1 MNEKLRTIII
11 EPTVPK
17 ADLDTFL
24 DKINQKGI
32 NSVFLPEVYDSKTTD
47 NFETYSF
54 SNNTD
59 VVVVR
64 AEDWNNTDKN
74 TKRLS
79 YFTILRE
86 NSDIKQM
93 VSAVKENSQDANI
106 ESVII
111 EFEKNAEWKIIPLEN
126 LIAELHDLKT
136 KIYTVINNPSEIK
149 MMFTILELGVDG
161 VILRTNNIDDV
172 DVLNSELQEFS
183 RIKLQIAEIIE
194 IKEVGIGERAC
205 VDTAS
210 MLNQGEGLLVG
221 NQANFMFLMHN
232 ESAGS
237 GFTSP
242 RPFRVNAGAVQCYT
256 LLPNNR
262 TKYLSELE
270 SGTDVMIVSHEGVV
284 RTSIVGRLKI
294 ESRPLFLVR
303 AKSDDKIGGVLIQNA
318 ETIAFVKDNGKP
330 ISTTSLKVG
339 DKILVKTESNKGRH
353 FGMEVEEYILEK

>member
-1 MNEKLRTIII
+1 MTDKLRTIIV
-11 EPTVPK
+11 EP
-17 ADLDTFL
+17 
-24 DKINQKGI
+24 KISDSEINDFSQLLFESGI
-32 NSVFLPEVYDSKTTD
+32 NNIFMHDMPDSDALSK
-47 NFETYSF
+47 FETYSF
-54 SNNTD
+54 SGKSD
-59 VVVVR
+59 VQVVDSKTLNKVNSDQR
-64 AEDWNNTDKN
+64 F
-74 TKRLS
+74 S
-79 YFTILRE
+79 YFASLNDDSNLDEIV
-86 NSDIKQM
+86 NAAKNN
-93 VSAVKENSQDANI
+93 A

-111 EFEKNAEWKIIPLEN
+111 EFEENTEWKIIPLEN
-126 LIAELHDLKT
+126 LIAELHGLKT
-136 KIYTVINNPSEIK
+136 KIFTVINDPSEIK

-161 VILRTNNIDDV
+161 VLLRTSNIDDV
-172 DVLNSELQEFS
+172 NKLNSELNELS
-183 RIKLQIAEIIE
+183 KIDLSVAEIIE
-194 IKEVGIGERAC
+194 IKEVGMGERAC

-256 LLPNNR
+256 LLPDNR

-270 SGTDVMIVSHEGVV
+270 SGTEVMIISHQGVV

-303 AKSDDKIGGVLIQNA
+303 AKSEDKVGGVLIQNA
-318 ETIAFVKDNGKP
+318 ETIAFVKEDGKP

>member
-11 EPTVPK
+11 EPTVSK

-64 AEDWNNTDKN
+64 AENWNNTDKN

-93 VSAVKENSQDANI
+93 VSTVKENSQDANI

>member
-1 MNEKLRTIII
+1 MPDI
-11 EPTVPK
+11 P
-17 ADLDTFL
+17 
-24 DKINQKGI
+24 
-32 NSVFLPEVYDSKTTD
+32 DSDALSK
-47 NFETYSF
+47 FETYSF
-54 SNNTD
+54 SSKSD
-59 VVVVR
+59 VQVVDSKTLNKINPDQR
-64 AEDWNNTDKN
+64 F
-74 TKRLS
+74 S
-79 YFTILRE
+79 YFASL
-86 NSDIKQM
+86 NDDSNLDDIVNAAKNN
-93 VSAVKENSQDANI
+93 A

-111 EFEKNAEWKIIPLEN
+111 EFEENTEWKIIPLEN
-126 LIAELHDLKT
+126 LIAELHGLKT
-136 KIYTVINNPSEIK
+136 KIFTVINDPSEIK

-161 VILRTNNIDDV
+161 VLLRTSSIDDV
-172 DVLNSELQEFS
+172 NRLNSEFNELS
-183 RIKLQIAEIIE
+183 KIDLSVAEIIE
-194 IKEVGIGERAC
+194 IKEVGMGERAC

-256 LLPNNR
+256 LLPDNR

-270 SGTDVMIVSHEGVV
+270 SGTEVMIVSHQGVV

-303 AKSDDKIGGVLIQNA
+303 AKSNDKVGGVLIQNA
-318 ETIAFVKDNGKP
+318 ETIAFVKEDGKP

>member
-1 MNEKLRTIII
+1 MTDKLRTIIV
-11 EPTVPK
+11 EP
-17 ADLDTFL
+17 
-24 DKINQKGI
+24 KISDSEINDFSQLLFESGI
-32 NSVFLPEVYDSKTTD
+32 NNIFMHDMPDSDALSK
-47 NFETYSF
+47 FETYSF
-54 SNNTD
+54 SGKSD
-59 VVVVR
+59 VQVVDSKTLNKVNSDQR
-64 AEDWNNTDKN
+64 F
-74 TKRLS
+74 S
-79 YFTILRE
+79 YFASLNDDSNLDEIV
-86 NSDIKQM
+86 NAAKNN
-93 VSAVKENSQDANI
+93 A

-111 EFEKNAEWKIIPLEN
+111 EFEENTEWKIIPLEN
-126 LIAELHDLKT
+126 LIAELHGLKT
-136 KIYTVINNPSEIK
+136 KIFTVINDPSEIK

-161 VILRTNNIDDV
+161 VLLRTSNIDDV
-172 DVLNSELQEFS
+172 NKLNSELNELS
-183 RIKLQIAEIIE
+183 KIDLSVAEIIE
-194 IKEVGIGERAC
+194 IKEVGMGERAC

-256 LLPNNR
+256 LLPDNR

-270 SGTDVMIVSHEGVV
+270 SGTEVMIVSHQGVV

>member
-11 EPTVPK
+11 EPTVSK

-64 AEDWNNTDKN
+64 AENWNNTDKN

-93 VSAVKENSQDANI
+93 VSTVKENSQDANI

-256 LLPNNR
+256 LLPDNR

-318 ETIAFVKDNGKP
+318 ETIAFVKDNGRP

>member
-93 VSAVKENSQDANI
+93 VSTVKENSQDANI

>member
-1 MNEKLRTIII
+1 MTDKLRTIIV
-11 EPTVPK
+11 EP
-17 ADLDTFL
+17 
-24 DKINQKGI
+24 KISDSEINDFSQLLFESGI
-32 NSVFLPEVYDSKTTD
+32 NNIFMHDMPDSDALSK
-47 NFETYSF
+47 FETYSF
-54 SNNTD
+54 SGKSD
-59 VVVVR
+59 VQVVDSKTLNKVNSDQR
-64 AEDWNNTDKN
+64 F
-74 TKRLS
+74 S
-79 YFTILRE
+79 YFASLNDDSNLDEIV
-86 NSDIKQM
+86 NAAKNN
-93 VSAVKENSQDANI
+93 A

-111 EFEKNAEWKIIPLEN
+111 EFEENTEWKIIPLEN
-126 LIAELHDLKT
+126 LIAELHGLKT
-136 KIYTVINNPSEIK
+136 KIFTVINDPSEIK

-161 VILRTNNIDDV
+161 VLLRTSNIDDV
-172 DVLNSELQEFS
+172 NKLNSELNELS
-183 RIKLQIAEIIE
+183 KIDLSVAEIIE
-194 IKEVGIGERAC
+194 IKEVGMGERAC

-256 LLPNNR
+256 LLPDNR

-270 SGTDVMIVSHEGVV
+270 SGTEVMIISHQGVV

-303 AKSDDKIGGVLIQNA
+303 AKSEDKVGGVLIQNA
-318 ETIAFVKDNGKP
+318 ETIAFVKEDGKP

-353 FGMEVEEYILEK
+353 FGMEVDEYILEK

>member
-1 MNEKLRTIII
+1 M
-11 EPTVPK
+11 P
-17 ADLDTFL
+17 DSDTL
-24 DKINQKGI
+24 
-32 NSVFLPEVYDSKTTD
+32 SK
-47 NFETYSF
+47 FETYSF
-54 SNNTD
+54 SDKSD
-59 VVVVR
+59 VQVVYS
-64 AEDWNNTDKN
+64 ETLDKV
-74 TKRLS
+74 KSDQRFS
-79 YFTILRE
+79 YFASLNDDSNLDEIV
-86 NSDIKQM
+86 NAAKNN
-93 VSAVKENSQDANI
+93 A

-111 EFEKNAEWKIIPLEN
+111 EFEENTEWKIIPLEN
-126 LIAELHDLKT
+126 LIAELHGLKT
-136 KIYTVINNPSEIK
+136 KIFTVINDPSEIK
-149 MMFTILELGVDG
+149 MMFTILELGVEG
-161 VILRTNNIDDV
+161 VLLRTSNIDDV
-172 DVLNSELQEFS
+172 NKLNSELTELS
-183 RIKLQIAEIIE
+183 KIDLSVAEIIE
-194 IKEVGIGERAC
+194 IKEVGMGERAC

-256 LLPNNR
+256 LLPDNR

-270 SGTDVMIVSHEGVV
+270 SGTEVMIISHQGVV
-284 RTSIVGRLKI
+284 RNSIVGRLKI

-303 AKSDDKIGGVLIQNA
+303 AKSDDKVGGVLIQNA
-318 ETIAFVKDNGKP
+318 ETIAFVKDDGKP

>member
-1 MNEKLRTIII
+1 MTDKLRTIIV
-11 EPTVPK
+11 EP
-17 ADLDTFL
+17 
-24 DKINQKGI
+24 KISDSEINDFSQLLFESGI
-32 NSVFLPEVYDSKTTD
+32 NNIFMHDMPNSDALSK
-47 NFETYSF
+47 FETYSF
-54 SNNTD
+54 SGKSD
-59 VVVVR
+59 VQVVDSKTLNKVNSDQR
-64 AEDWNNTDKN
+64 F
-74 TKRLS
+74 S
-79 YFTILRE
+79 YFASLNDDSNLDEIV
-86 NSDIKQM
+86 NAAKNN
-93 VSAVKENSQDANI
+93 A

-111 EFEKNAEWKIIPLEN
+111 EFEENTEWKIIPLEN
-126 LIAELHDLKT
+126 LIAELHGLKT
-136 KIYTVINNPSEIK
+136 KIFTVINDPSEIK

-161 VILRTNNIDDV
+161 VLLRTSNIDDV
-172 DVLNSELQEFS
+172 NKLNSELNELS
-183 RIKLQIAEIIE
+183 KIDLSVAEIIE
-194 IKEVGIGERAC
+194 IKEVGMGERAC

-256 LLPNNR
+256 LLPDNR

-270 SGTDVMIVSHEGVV
+270 SGTEVMIISHQGVV

-303 AKSDDKIGGVLIQNA
+303 AKSEDKVGGVLIQNA
-318 ETIAFVKDNGKP
+318 ETIAFVKEDGKP

>member
-54 SNNTD
+54 STNTD

-93 VSAVKENSQDANI
+93 VSTVKENSKDTNI

-270 SGTDVMIVSHEGVV
+270 SGTDVMIVSHEGIV

-339 DKILVKTESNKGRH
+339 DRILVKTESNKGRH

>member
-93 VSAVKENSQDANI
+93 VSTVKENSQDANI

-270 SGTDVMIVSHEGVV
+270 SGTDVMIVSHEGIV

>member
-1 MNEKLRTIII
+1 M
-11 EPTVPK
+11 
-17 ADLDTFL
+17 
-24 DKINQKGI
+24 
-32 NSVFLPEVYDSKTTD
+32 
-47 NFETYSF
+47 
-54 SNNTD
+54 
-59 VVVVR
+59 
-64 AEDWNNTDKN
+64 
-74 TKRLS
+74 
-79 YFTILRE
+79 
-86 NSDIKQM
+86 
-93 VSAVKENSQDANI
+93 
-106 ESVII
+106 
-111 EFEKNAEWKIIPLEN
+111 
-126 LIAELHDLKT
+126 
-136 KIYTVINNPSEIK
+136 
-149 MMFTILELGVDG
+149 GVDG
-161 VILRTNNIDDV
+161 VLLRTSNIDDV
-172 DVLNSELQEFS
+172 NKLNSELGELS
-183 RIKLQIAEIIE
+183 KIDLSVAEILE

-256 LLPNNR
+256 LLPDGR

-270 SGTDVMIVSHEGVV
+270 SGTEVMIVSHKGLV

-339 DKILVKTESNKGRH
+339 DKILVKTELNKGRH

>member
-1 MNEKLRTIII
+1 MTDKLRTIIV
-11 EPTVPK
+11 EPKISDSEINDFSQLLFESGIKTVFVRDMP
-17 ADLDTFL
+17 DSDTL
-24 DKINQKGI
+24 
-32 NSVFLPEVYDSKTTD
+32 SK
-47 NFETYSF
+47 FETYSF
-54 SNNTD
+54 SDKSD
-59 VVVVR
+59 VQVVDS
-64 AEDWNNTDKN
+64 ETLDKV
-74 TKRLS
+74 KPDQRFS
-79 YFTILRE
+79 YFASLNDDSNLDEIV
-86 NSDIKQM
+86 NAAKNN
-93 VSAVKENSQDANI
+93 A

-111 EFEKNAEWKIIPLEN
+111 EFEENTEWKIIPLEN
-126 LIAELHDLKT
+126 LIAELHGLKT
-136 KIYTVINNPSEIK
+136 KIFTVINDPSEIK

-161 VILRTNNIDDV
+161 VLLRTSNIDDV
-172 DVLNSELQEFS
+172 NKLNSELTELS
-183 RIKLQIAEIIE
+183 KIDLSVAEIIE
-194 IKEVGIGERAC
+194 IKEVGMGERAC

-256 LLPNNR
+256 LLPDNR

-270 SGTDVMIVSHEGVV
+270 SGTEVMIISHQGVV
-284 RTSIVGRLKI
+284 RNSIVGRLKI

-303 AKSDDKIGGVLIQNA
+303 AKSEDKVGGVLIQNA
-318 ETIAFVKDNGKP
+318 ETIAFVKEDGKP

>member
-11 EPTVPK
+11 EPTVSK

-64 AEDWNNTDKN
+64 AENWNNTDKN

-93 VSAVKENSQDANI
+93 VSTVKENSQDANI

-256 LLPNNR
+256 LLPDNR

>member
-1 MNEKLRTIII
+1 
-11 EPTVPK
+11 
-17 ADLDTFL
+17 
-24 DKINQKGI
+24 
-32 NSVFLPEVYDSKTTD
+32 
-47 NFETYSF
+47 
-54 SNNTD
+54 
-59 VVVVR
+59 
-64 AEDWNNTDKN
+64 
-74 TKRLS
+74 
-79 YFTILRE
+79 
-86 NSDIKQM
+86 
-93 VSAVKENSQDANI
+93 
-106 ESVII
+106 
-111 EFEKNAEWKIIPLEN
+111 
-126 LIAELHDLKT
+126 
-136 KIYTVINNPSEIK
+136 
-149 MMFTILELGVDG
+149 
-161 VILRTNNIDDV
+161 
-172 DVLNSELQEFS
+172 
-183 RIKLQIAEIIE
+183 
-194 IKEVGIGERAC
+194 
-205 VDTAS
+205 

-256 LLPNNR
+256 LLPDGR

-270 SGTDVMIVSHEGVV
+270 SGTEVMIVSHKGLV

-339 DKILVKTESNKGRH
+339 DKILVKTELNKGRH

>member
-1 MNEKLRTIII
+1 MTDKLRTIIV
-11 EPTVPK
+11 EP
-17 ADLDTFL
+17 
-24 DKINQKGI
+24 KISDSEINDFSQLLFESGI
-32 NSVFLPEVYDSKTTD
+32 NNIFMHDMPNSDALSK
-47 NFETYSF
+47 FETYSF
-54 SNNTD
+54 SGKSD
-59 VVVVR
+59 VQVVDSKTLNKVNSDQR
-64 AEDWNNTDKN
+64 F
-74 TKRLS
+74 S
-79 YFTILRE
+79 YFASLNDDSNLDEIV
-86 NSDIKQM
+86 NAAKNN
-93 VSAVKENSQDANI
+93 A

-111 EFEKNAEWKIIPLEN
+111 EFEENTEWKIIPLEN
-126 LIAELHDLKT
+126 LIAELHGLKT
-136 KIYTVINNPSEIK
+136 KIFTVINDPSEIK

-161 VILRTNNIDDV
+161 VLLRTSNIDDV
-172 DVLNSELQEFS
+172 NKLNSELNELS
-183 RIKLQIAEIIE
+183 KIDLSVAEIIE
-194 IKEVGIGERAC
+194 IKEVGMGERAC

-256 LLPNNR
+256 LLPDNR

-270 SGTDVMIVSHEGVV
+270 SGTEVMIVSHQGVV

>member
-11 EPTVPK
+11 EPTVSK

-64 AEDWNNTDKN
+64 AENWNNTDKN

-93 VSAVKENSQDANI
+93 VSTVKENSHDANI

-256 LLPNNR
+256 LLPDNR

-318 ETIAFVKDNGKP
+318 ETIAFVKDNGRP

>member
-11 EPTVPK
+11 EPTVSE
-17 ADLDTFL
+17 ANLDTFL

-93 VSAVKENSQDANI
+93 VSTVKENSQDANI

-172 DVLNSELQEFS
+172 DVLNSELHEFS
-183 RIKLQIAEIIE
+183 RIKLQIAEVIE

>member
-1 MNEKLRTIII
+1 MTDKLRTIIV
-11 EPTVPK
+11 EP
-17 ADLDTFL
+17 
-24 DKINQKGI
+24 KISDSEINDFSQLLFESGI
-32 NSVFLPEVYDSKTTD
+32 NNIFMHDMPDSDTLSK
-47 NFETYSF
+47 FETYSF
-54 SNNTD
+54 SNKSD
-59 VVVVR
+59 VQVVDS
-64 AEDWNNTDKN
+64 ETLDKV
-74 TKRLS
+74 KPDQRFS
-79 YFTILRE
+79 YFASLNDDSNLDEIV
-86 NSDIKQM
+86 NAAKNN
-93 VSAVKENSQDANI
+93 A

-111 EFEKNAEWKIIPLEN
+111 EFEENTEWKIIPLEN
-126 LIAELHDLKT
+126 LIAELHGLKT
-136 KIYTVINNPSEIK
+136 KIFTVINDPSEIK

-161 VILRTNNIDDV
+161 VLLRTSNIDDV
-172 DVLNSELQEFS
+172 NKLNSELNELS
-183 RIKLQIAEIIE
+183 KIDLSVAEIIE
-194 IKEVGIGERAC
+194 IKEVGMGERAC

-256 LLPNNR
+256 LLPDNR

-270 SGTDVMIVSHEGVV
+270 SGTEVMIISHQGVV

-303 AKSDDKIGGVLIQNA
+303 AKSEDKVGGVLIQNA
-318 ETIAFVKDNGKP
+318 ETIAFVKEDGKP

>member
-93 VSAVKENSQDANI
+93 VSTVKENSKDTNI

>member
-11 EPTVPK
+11 EPTVSK

-64 AEDWNNTDKN
+64 AENWNNTDKN

-93 VSAVKENSQDANI
+93 VSTVKENSQDANI

-172 DVLNSELQEFS
+172 DILNSELQEFS

-256 LLPNNR
+256 LLPDNR

-318 ETIAFVKDNGKP
+318 ETIAFVKDNGRP

>member
-64 AEDWNNTDKN
+64 AENWNNIDKN

-93 VSAVKENSQDANI
+93 VSTVKENSQDANI

>member
-1 MNEKLRTIII
+1 
-11 EPTVPK
+11 
-17 ADLDTFL
+17 
-24 DKINQKGI
+24 
-32 NSVFLPEVYDSKTTD
+32 
-47 NFETYSF
+47 
-54 SNNTD
+54 
-59 VVVVR
+59 
-64 AEDWNNTDKN
+64 
-74 TKRLS
+74 
-79 YFTILRE
+79 
-86 NSDIKQM
+86 
-93 VSAVKENSQDANI
+93 
-106 ESVII
+106 
-111 EFEKNAEWKIIPLEN
+111 
-126 LIAELHDLKT
+126 
-136 KIYTVINNPSEIK
+136 
-149 MMFTILELGVDG
+149 MFTILELGVDG
-161 VILRTNNIDDV
+161 VLLRTSNLEDV
-172 DVLNSELQEFS
+172 NKLNSELNELS
-183 RIKLQIAEIIE
+183 KIDLSVAEIIE
-194 IKEVGIGERAC
+194 IKEVGMGERAC

-210 MLNQGEGLLVG
+210 MLSQGEGLLVG

-256 LLPNNR
+256 LLSDNR

-270 SGTDVMIVSHEGVV
+270 SGTEVMIVSHEGSV

-303 AKSDDKIGGVLIQNA
+303 AKSEDKIGGVLIQNA

>member
-93 VSAVKENSQDANI
+93 VSTVKENSQDANI

-353 FGMEVEEYILEK
+353 FGMEVDEYILEK

>member
-1 MNEKLRTIII
+1 MTDKLRTIIV
-11 EPTVPK
+11 EP
-17 ADLDTFL
+17 
-24 DKINQKGI
+24 KISDSEINDFSQLLFESGI
-32 NSVFLPEVYDSKTTD
+32 NNIFMHDMPDSDALSK
-47 NFETYSF
+47 FETYSF
-54 SNNTD
+54 SGKSD
-59 VVVVR
+59 VQVVDSKTLNKVNSDQR
-64 AEDWNNTDKN
+64 F
-74 TKRLS
+74 S
-79 YFTILRE
+79 YFASLNDDSNLDEIV
-86 NSDIKQM
+86 NAAKNN
-93 VSAVKENSQDANI
+93 A

-111 EFEKNAEWKIIPLEN
+111 EFEENTEWKIIPLEN
-126 LIAELHDLKT
+126 LIAELHGLKT
-136 KIYTVINNPSEIK
+136 KIFTVINDPSEIK

-161 VILRTNNIDDV
+161 VLLRTSNIDDV
-172 DVLNSELQEFS
+172 NKLNSELNELS
-183 RIKLQIAEIIE
+183 KIDLSVAEIIE
-194 IKEVGIGERAC
+194 IKEVGMGERAC

-256 LLPNNR
+256 LLPDNR

-270 SGTDVMIVSHEGVV
+270 SGTEVMIVSHQGVV

-294 ESRPLFLVR
+294 ESRPLFLIR

-318 ETIAFVKDNGKP
+318 ETIAFVKEDGKP

>member
-1 MNEKLRTIII
+1 MTKKPRTIIV
-11 EPTVPK
+11 EPRIPK
-17 ADLDTFL
+17 AELDDFSQLLFESGIKSLFLSDLD
-24 DKINQKGI
+24 
-32 NSVFLPEVYDSKTTD
+32 NSDDFSK
-47 NFETYSF
+47 FETYSF
-54 SNNTD
+54 SEHAD
-59 VVVVR
+59 VKVVNSKTLN
-64 AEDWNNTDKN
+64 ESEPDK
-74 TKRLS
+74 RFS
-79 YFTILRE
+79 YFATLNDDSNLDEIV
-86 NSDIKQM
+86 NAAKNN
-93 VSAVKENSQDANI
+93 A
-106 ESVII
+106 ESIII
-111 EFEKNAEWKIIPLEN
+111 EFEENTEWKIIPLEN
-126 LIAELHDLKT
+126 LIAELHGLKT
-136 KIYTVINNPSEIK
+136 KIFTVINDPSEIK

-161 VILRTNNIDDV
+161 VLLRTSNLEDV
-172 DVLNSELQEFS
+172 NKLNSELNELS
-183 RIKLQIAEIIE
+183 KIDLSVAEIIE
-194 IKEVGIGERAC
+194 IKEVGMGERAC

-210 MLNQGEGLLVG
+210 MLSQGEGLLVG

-256 LLPNNR
+256 LLPDNR

-270 SGTDVMIVSHEGVV
+270 SGTEVMIVSHEGSV

-303 AKSDDKIGGVLIQNA
+303 AKSEDKIGGVLIQNA

>member
-1 MNEKLRTIII
+1 MTDKLRTIIV
-11 EPTVPK
+11 EP
-17 ADLDTFL
+17 
-24 DKINQKGI
+24 KISDSEINDFSQLLFESGI
-32 NSVFLPEVYDSKTTD
+32 NNIFMHDMPDSDALSK
-47 NFETYSF
+47 FETYSF
-54 SNNTD
+54 SGKSD
-59 VVVVR
+59 VQVVDSKTLNKVNSDQR
-64 AEDWNNTDKN
+64 F
-74 TKRLS
+74 S
-79 YFTILRE
+79 YFASLNDDSNLDEIV
-86 NSDIKQM
+86 NAAKNN
-93 VSAVKENSQDANI
+93 A

-111 EFEKNAEWKIIPLEN
+111 EFEENTEWKIIPLEN
-126 LIAELHDLKT
+126 LIAELHGLKT
-136 KIYTVINNPSEIK
+136 KIFTVINDPSEIK
-149 MMFTILELGVDG
+149 MMFTILELCVDG
-161 VILRTNNIDDV
+161 VLLRTSNIDDV
-172 DVLNSELQEFS
+172 NKLNSELNELS
-183 RIKLQIAEIIE
+183 KIDLSVAEIIE
-194 IKEVGIGERAC
+194 IKEVGMGERAC

-256 LLPNNR
+256 LLPDNR

-270 SGTDVMIVSHEGVV
+270 SGTEVMIVSHQGVV

>member
-1 MNEKLRTIII
+1 MTDKLRTIIV
-11 EPTVPK
+11 EP
-17 ADLDTFL
+17 
-24 DKINQKGI
+24 KISDSEINDFSQLLFESGI
-32 NSVFLPEVYDSKTTD
+32 NNIFMYDMPDSDALSK
-47 NFETYSF
+47 FETYSF
-54 SNNTD
+54 SGKSD
-59 VVVVR
+59 VQVV
-64 AEDWNNTDKN
+64 DSKTLDKVN
-74 TKRLS
+74 SDQRFS
-79 YFTILRE
+79 YFASLNDDSNLDEIV
-86 NSDIKQM
+86 NAAKNN
-93 VSAVKENSQDANI
+93 A

-111 EFEKNAEWKIIPLEN
+111 EFEENTEWKIIPLEN
-126 LIAELHDLKT
+126 LIAELHGLKT
-136 KIYTVINNPSEIK
+136 KIFTVINDPSEIK

-161 VILRTNNIDDV
+161 VLLRTSNIDDV
-172 DVLNSELQEFS
+172 NKLNSELNELS
-183 RIKLQIAEIIE
+183 KIDLSVAEIIE
-194 IKEVGIGERAC
+194 IKEVGMGERAC

-256 LLPNNR
+256 LLPDNR

-270 SGTDVMIVSHEGVV
+270 SGTEVMIVSHQGVV

>member
-1 MNEKLRTIII
+1 MRTIIV
-11 EPTVPK
+11 EP
-17 ADLDTFL
+17 
-24 DKINQKGI
+24 KISDSEINDFSQLLFESGI
-32 NSVFLPEVYDSKTTD
+32 NNIFMHDMPDSDALSK
-47 NFETYSF
+47 FETYSF
-54 SNNTD
+54 SGKSD
-59 VVVVR
+59 VQVVDSKTLNKVNSDQR
-64 AEDWNNTDKN
+64 F
-74 TKRLS
+74 S
-79 YFTILRE
+79 YFASLNDDSNLDEIV
-86 NSDIKQM
+86 NAAKNN
-93 VSAVKENSQDANI
+93 A

-111 EFEKNAEWKIIPLEN
+111 EFEENTEWKIIPLEN
-126 LIAELHDLKT
+126 LIAELHGLKT
-136 KIYTVINNPSEIK
+136 KIFTVINDPSEIK
-149 MMFTILELGVDG
+149 MMFTILELCVDG
-161 VILRTNNIDDV
+161 VLLRTSNIDDV
-172 DVLNSELQEFS
+172 NKLNSELNELS
-183 RIKLQIAEIIE
+183 KIDLSVAEIIE
-194 IKEVGIGERAC
+194 IKEVGMGERAC

-256 LLPNNR
+256 LLPDNR

-270 SGTDVMIVSHEGVV
+270 SGTEVMIISHQGVV

-303 AKSDDKIGGVLIQNA
+303 AKSEDKVGGVLIQNA
-318 ETIAFVKDNGKP
+318 ETIAFVKEDGKP